1 MLVISTDDSKE
12 SSGEDHQQKMSSQIS
27 GVLKNKRITDAQARF
42 EALKKIRL
50 CLNTYMNK
58 ELNAEE
64 FRILQGV
71 LSKDF
76 KKLEREKAHSEK
88 LEKSMKNLQSKVMGF
103 MSLTKA
109 GQ

>member
-1 MLVISTDDSKE
+1 
-12 SSGEDHQQKMSSQIS
+12 
-27 GVLKNKRITDAQARF
+27 
-42 EALKKIRL
+42 
-50 CLNTYMNK
+50 MNK